1 MTDPRALVAAVHH
14 RVKVAWASYAEAIR
28 ACDPEAGYGLR
39 LDVDRIL
46 EAAAA
51 DPDGFVLDT
60 KRPSPGQ
67 QQKPKVPT
75 PADIWRERARQV
87 GGGR

>member
-46 EAAAA
+46 DAAAA
-51 DPDGFVLDT
+51 DPDGFMQDANADKAGP
-60 KRPSPGQ
+60 KRT
-67 QQKPKVPT
+67 VPT
-75 PADIWRERARQV
+75 PADIWRSRARPT